1 VGRKLFAVAAIG
13 LSLFLTGCAAT
24 PSSAPTDT
32 PGSAQTFDPALIPT
46 APEEGALAVEP
57 KVFDNGLG
65 EYTFKV
71 GGGPVW
77 CTLNSDEEFAICE
90 QNEADATYDA
100 IEVPSGCKQSYGYQ
114 FRLTSGKAGQINC
127 TSGLYA
133 DPSLAQTLNPDETV
147 TVGDI
152 TCFVSEVT
160 ARCDSKNGHYIV
172 LGPEVWARG

>member
-1 VGRKLFAVAAIG
+1 MSRDVTLIRYLLACTQLWLNHYSHDVFRGSTALEFGIDIG
-13 LSLFLTGCAAT
+13 WDSIYL
-24 PSSAPTDT
+24 
-32 PGSAQTFDPALIPT
+32 
-46 APEEGALAVEP
+46 
-57 KVFDNGLG
+57 
-65 EYTFKV
+65 
-71 GGGPVW
+71 
-77 CTLNSDEEFAICE
+77 
-90 QNEADATYDA
+90 
-100 IEVPSGCKQSYGYQ
+100 SGCKQSYGYQ

-160 ARCDSKNGHYIV
+160 ARCDSKNGHFIV